1 MSPSQNSSEA
11 VSSQNSQKSYLVK
24 TTRYDHRGNKSQ
36 ERTKLQVEE
45 PREFSDH
52 NESMKMLNS
61 IRSQSTISDEAKEH
75 LRSNKKNSGFLT
87 QLMNPL
93 NVSDLQTI
101 STGPNRENIY
111 INTLENQNAPK
122 RRKKKIIVI
131 KKVRHADGSVE
142 TIR

>member
-1 MSPSQNSSEA
+1 M
-11 VSSQNSQKSYLVK
+11 
-24 TTRYDHRGNKSQ
+24 
-36 ERTKLQVEE
+36 KLQSEE
-45 PREFSDH
+45 PKEFSDH

-61 IRSQSTISDEAKEH
+61 IRSQSTISDEAKEQ
-75 LRSNKKNSGFLT
+75 LISSNKNSGFLT
-87 QLMNPL
+87 NLMNPL

-111 INTLENQNAPK
+111 INTQDNHNAQR

-131 KKVRHADGSVE
+131 KKVRHKDGSVE